1 MLSCEMNLPK
11 EIKECIFFFRGE
23 GSCLGSLGADGSP
36 LNIIDS
42 DDNFRT
48 AEPNG
53 RLIMISA

>member
-11 EIKECIFFFRGE
+11 EIKECIFFRGE

-42 DDNFRT
+42 VDNCRT